1 MTEKFIGG
9 ADIGGT
15 WIRGALAPQNLK
27 EEHIEIKRKKN
38 PKESIYSVSNTV
50 NKLLNELLKENN
62 LDKEQLLGI
71 GIASAGPLDVRK
83 GMIFNNANLG
93 FREIPLREPIQE
105 EFPDIPVYIVNDC
118 VGAVLGVH
126 FFEAKEEE
134 KDNLVYITISTGVGG
149 GVICNG
155 MLLLG
160 KDGNAAEIGHA
171 KLEPHSET
179 QCNCGAYGC
188 WETLSSGTGVQKR
201 AIKGIEENNLESTI
215 LKELIDKDPSKITS
229 KIVFEAA
236 QKGDELSRDIVNK
249 VIYFNKVG
257 VGLVN
262 TYYDCNS
269 IYLGGGMLFGEK
281 DILVPPLVDQFKKDP
296 IKFTINNPPNIK
308 VTSLGDEV
316 GLRGALALVKYKY
329 EKNPVVQANLF

>member
-1 MTEKFIGG
+1 MVEKFIAGS
-9 ADIGGT
+9 DIGGT
-15 WIRGALAPQNLK
+15 WIRVALAPQNLK
-27 EEHIEIKRKKN
+27 ETKIEIKRKKN
-38 PKESIYSVSNTV
+38 PKESIYSVSKTV
-50 NKLLNELLKENN
+50 NELLNELLKENN
-62 LDKEQLLGI
+62 IDKAQLLGI
-71 GIASAGPLDVRK
+71 GIASAGPLDIKK
-83 GMIFNNANLG
+83 GLIFNNANLG
-93 FREIPLREPIQE
+93 FREIPLREPIQN
-105 EFPDIPVYIVNDC
+105 EFPNIPVYIVNDC

-126 FFEAKEEE
+126 FFEATKEE

-171 KLEPHSET
+171 LLEPKSNV

-188 WETLSSGTGVQKR
+188 WETISSGTGVVKR
-201 AIKGIEENNLESTI
+201 AKKGIKEQNLDSSKLE
-215 LKELIDKDPSKITS
+215 ELINDDPSKITP

-236 QKGDELSRDIVNK
+236 RNGDELSKELVQK

-262 TYYDCNS
+262 TYYDCTS

-281 DILVPPLVDQFKKDP
+281 EILVPPLIEQFKEDP

-329 EKNPVVQANLF
+329 EHNPVVQANLF

>member
-1 MTEKFIGG
+1 
-9 ADIGGT
+9 
-15 WIRGALAPQNLK
+15 
-27 EEHIEIKRKKN
+27 
-38 PKESIYSVSNTV
+38 
-50 NKLLNELLKENN
+50 
-62 LDKEQLLGI
+62 LGI
-71 GIASAGPLDVRK
+71 GIASAGPLDVKK
-83 GMIFNNANLG
+83 GIIFNNANLG
-93 FREIPLREPIQE
+93 FREIPLREPIQKE
-105 EFPDIPVYIVNDC
+105 YPESPVYIVNDC

-126 FFEAKEEE
+126 YFEADKDE

-171 KLEPHSET
+171 ILEPKSNI

-188 WETLSSGTGVQKR
+188 WESICSGTGVIKR
-201 AIKGIEENNLESTI
+201 AITGIKEGKVDASI
-215 LKELIDKDPSKITS
+215 LLELIDNDTSKITS

-236 QKGDELSRDIVNK
+236 KKDDKLAKEIVQKVL
-249 VIYFNKVG
+249 YFNKVG

-262 TYYDCNS
+262 TYYDCTS

-281 DILVPPLVDQFKKDP
+281 EILVPPLIKQFEEDP
-296 IKFTINNPPNIK
+296 IKFTINNPPKIK

-329 EKNPVVQANLF
+329 EKKAVVQANLF